1 MLNVFFSSHLQY
13 TIHFYNIQKGHFNAI
28 VTDEK
33 IPQVLSIPHFHVLRI

>member
-33 IPQVLSIPHFHVLRI
+33 SPRYSQSHTFTC